1 MLNRNLITKPG
12 VDQGICLQIPR
23 QRRQKLV
30 RSASARAAP
39 SNKVVSKDRSHED
52 WDTNPVKQEALSFN

>member
-1 MLNRNLITKPG
+1 MLFDVWKEFIG
-12 VDQGICLQIPR
+12 MC
-23 QRRQKLV
+23 V

>member
-1 MLNRNLITKPG
+1 MCTK
-12 VDQGICLQIPR
+12 VDIES
-23 QRRQKLV
+23 V